1 MPAQLTCLG
10 ITCVLLSFH
19 ICFLSFVALKQIPF
33 LLKEVTV
40 YLQPM
45 FFPKLLGLCL
55 GWDCICSPVLTDGRN

>member
-33 LLKEVTV
+33 SLKEVTV
-40 YLQPM
+40 YLQPV
-45 FFPKLLGLCL
+45 FFYKAAWFVFGLGLCL
-55 GWDCICSPVLTDGRN
+55 FSSPNRRV

>member
-19 ICFLSFVALKQIPF
+19 VCFLSFVALKQIPI
-33 LLKEVTV
+33 LLEEVTV

-45 FFPKLLGLCL
+45 FFFQSCL
-55 GWDCICSPVLTDGRN
+55 VCVWVGIVFVLQS